1 MMKDHRGLAVL
12 GILIAGLALANEA
25 ELDRLNSAR
34 QLWTGAHDGDYRYSY
49 QKFCE
54 CYPGEP
60 PVTVVT
66 VTGGAV
72 ERVFHRHGNSE
83 REVPARDGSFSL
95 YWTVDE
101 LFDKLAAAYATDAV
115 VRAEFDPD
123 TGIPVTLFIDYDPGF
138 VGDETDL
145 RLTGVEILR

>member
-1 MMKDHRGLAVL
+1 MKRYGWL
-12 GILIAGLALANEA
+12 AGLGVLLAGPVLANEA
-25 ELDRLNSAR
+25 ELERLSTAR
-34 QLWTGAHDGDYRYSY
+34 ALWAGAHDGDYRYSY

-60 PVTVVT
+60 PLTVVT
-66 VTGGAV
+66 GTDGSV
-72 ERVFHRHGNSE
+72 ERVFHRHGDSE
-83 REVPARDGSFSL
+83 REVPARDGSYSL

-101 LFDKLAAAYATDAV
+101 LFDKLAAAYDAGAV
-115 VRAEFDPD
+115 VRAEFDED
-123 TGIPVTLFIDYDPGF
+123 TGFPVTLYIDYDPGF

>member
-1 MMKDHRGLAVL
+1 MKRFGWLTGLA
-12 GILIAGLALANEA
+12 ILIAVSVFANEA
-25 ELDRLNSAR
+25 EQDRLNAAR
-34 QLWTGAHDGDYRYSY
+34 ALWAAAHDGNYRYSY

-66 VTGGAV
+66 VTDGAI
-72 ERVFHRHGNSE
+72 ERVFHRHGDSE
-83 REVPARDGSFSL
+83 REVPARDGSYSL

-101 LFDKLAAAYATDAV
+101 LFDKLAGAYDTDAV
-115 VRAEFDPD
+115 VRAEFDAD
-123 TGIPVTLFIDYDPGF
+123 TGFPVTLYIDYDPGF

>member
-1 MMKDHRGLAVL
+1 MKRLSWLPGL
-12 GILIAGLALANEA
+12 GILIAGSALANEA
-25 ELDRLNSAR
+25 DLERLNAAR
-34 QLWTGAHDGDYRYSY
+34 ALWVDSHDGDYRYSY

-54 CYPGEP
+54 CYAGEP

-66 VTGGAV
+66 VIDGAI

-101 LFDKLAAAYATDAV
+101 LFDKLATAYGADAV
-115 VRAEFDPD
+115 VQAEFDAD
-123 TGIPVTLFIDYDPGF
+123 TGYPVTLFIDYDPGF

-145 RLTGVEILR
+145 RLTGVEFAR